1 MNQHVKGMNLISSPS
16 TSPQDYVSC
25 RVPAPDP
32 PADQEAGGAAAE
44 GLLQGRP
51 HHPAPASPGG
61 EDRRPVQEPHEEVSK
76 GDRVNVCSL
85 MQGFGLGLCN

>member
-1 MNQHVKGMNLISSPS
+1 MAGVELNCKRRESDPLHPRTFSA
-16 TSPQDYVSC
+16 PQDHVSG

-51 HHPAPASPGG
+51 HHPAPARPGG
-61 EDRRPVQEPHEEVSK
+61 EDR
-76 GDRVNVCSL
+76 
-85 MQGFGLGLCN
+85 